1 MLGLRW
7 LRRSAVASGK
17 PPCWTKGRVGSCPRA
32 CQPRGQ
38 SCRRDVPGTCRLG
51 PGSGRSCPHDQ
62 PGGRPASAGSP
73 APSRSLPLPPV
84 GAHISHLQTLGG
96 RVSVPAHDSAGSP
109 QLAEPRPRRGLHRPW
124 PVLMGPHPP
133 GVQPDPSGLGPA
145 PSQPTGPRHP
155 PSSVS
160 HPGGRVC
167 THPWPSSG
175 LSGSGGCLSAG
186 PPNPRASQAVAGGR
200 AEGER
205 AGLLLRIP
213 RGNQEG
219 PSGEPGARGRGGI
232 PGKCIHSQPK
242 PGMEGAWRG

>member
-1 MLGLRW
+1 MAR
-7 LRRSAVASGK
+7 
-17 PPCWTKGRVGSCPRA
+17 PVG
-32 CQPRGQ
+32 
-38 SCRRDVPGTCRLG
+38 GTCLA
-51 PGSGRSCPHDQ
+51 
-62 PGGRPASAGSP
+62 PAVWDRDRAGAAHTTSP
-73 APSRSLPLPPV
+73 EAVLPLPDPRLRA
-84 GAHISHLQTLGG
+84 GPCPSHLWGRTSRISKPWGG

-124 PVLMGPHPP
+124 PVLVGPHPP

-219 PSGEPGARGRGGI
+219 PSGEPGAGGWF